1 MVHFDHEALS
11 AILIKS
17 ILFKINRNN
26 WTRMASFNGTQTAL
40 RSERTLAGWLTIQ
53 QAFAM
58 LYPST

>member
-1 MVHFDHEALS
+1 MGGGGGGVVHFDHEALS

-40 RSERTLAGWLTIQ
+40 RSERTLAG
-53 QAFAM
+53 
-58 LYPST
+58 